1 MHAGRVDGWT
11 GWGGRTPGQ
20 GSKDGPD
27 ASPTHGALP
36 LRAMGSYRLLCLDAG
51 FTLLSPRPTLVD
63 ALSGVL
69 MPDGRPITEDDLRS
83 AWEDSDRWFWDE
95 YHRPDNDT
103 WTDDGRI
110 EEYWRRYHSILLGR
124 IGVEAHREVLDRIL
138 ASQFSTDAWEL
149 YRDVEPMLAAVKA
162 LGTVTI
168 GIVSDWGSNLRP
180 IVAELGL
187 DRYLDFVLPSGAV
200 GVAKPNPAF
209 FAMAL
214 DRAGA
219 SAEDALMV
227 GDSYRADVRGA
238 WSAGMDAVWLDR
250 HEGIS
255 ITPDGEPT
263 PTGVRVVRSLDELP
277 EIVRAGGP
285 LPRGEMS
292 VADQPAT
299 A

>member
-1 MHAGRVDGWT
+1 MA
-11 GWGGRTPGQ
+11 
-20 GSKDGPD
+20 
-27 ASPTHGALP
+27 
-36 LRAMGSYRLLCLDAG
+36 YRLLCLDAG

-69 MPDGRPITEDDLRS
+69 TPDGRPITEEDLRA
-83 AWEDSDRWFWDE
+83 AWEESDRWFWDE

-110 EEYWRRYHSILLGR
+110 EDYWRRYHSILLQR
-124 IGVEAHREVLDRIL
+124 VGVDARREVLDRIL
-138 ASQFSTDAWEL
+138 ASQFSTAAWEL
-149 YRDVEPMLAAVKA
+149 YPDVEPMLAEVRES
-162 LGTVTI
+162 GGVTV

-180 IVAELGL
+180 IVDELGL

-209 FAMAL
+209 FRMAI
-214 DRAGA
+214 DRAGVWP
-219 SAEDALMV
+219 EDALMV

-250 HEGIS
+250 HEGIN
-255 ITPDGEPT
+255 ITPEGEPT
-263 PTGVRVVRSLDELP
+263 PHDVLVIHALDALP
-277 EIVRAGGP
+277 PIVRAGGP
-285 LPRGEMS
+285 LPRGELS

>member
-1 MHAGRVDGWT
+1 MR
-11 GWGGRTPGQ
+11 
-20 GSKDGPD
+20 
-27 ASPTHGALP
+27 
-36 LRAMGSYRLLCLDAG
+36 YRLLCLDAG

-69 MPDGRPITEDDLRS
+69 TNDGREITEDLLRV
-83 AWEDSDRWFWDE
+83 AWEESDQWFWDE
-95 YHRPDNDT
+95 YHRPGNDT

-110 EEYWRRYHSILLGR
+110 EDYWRQYHGVLLGR
-124 IGVEAHREVLDRIL
+124 IGVEPRPEVLDRIL
-138 ASQFSTDAWEL
+138 ASQFAPDTWEL
-149 YRDVEPMLAAVKA
+149 YPDVEPMLTAVRE
-162 LGTVTI
+162 LDVGI
-168 GIVSDWGSNLRP
+168 GIISDWGSNLRG
-180 IVAELGL
+180 IVAQLGL

-214 DRAGA
+214 DRAGV
-219 SAEDALMV
+219 SAEGALMV

-250 HEGIS
+250 HEGIR
-255 ITPDGEPT
+255 ITPDGEPR
-263 PTGVRVVRSLDELP
+263 PTDVRVVRSLDELP

-285 LPRGEMS
+285 LPRGEVS
-292 VADQPAT
+292 LADQPAT

>member
-1 MHAGRVDGWT
+1 
-11 GWGGRTPGQ
+11 
-20 GSKDGPD
+20 
-27 ASPTHGALP
+27 
-36 LRAMGSYRLLCLDAG
+36 MGSYRLLCLDAG

-124 IGVEAHREVLDRIL
+124 IGVEAHGEVLDRIL

-149 YRDVEPMLAAVKA
+149 YPDVEPMLVAVKA

-180 IVAELGL
+180 IIAELGL
-187 DRYLDFVLPSGAV
+187 DNYVDFVLPSGAV

-214 DRAGA
+214 DRAGV
-219 SAEDALMV
+219 SAEGALMV

-250 HEGIS
+250 HEGIR
-255 ITPDGEPT
+255 ITPDGEPR
-263 PTGVRVVRSLDELP
+263 PTDVRVVRSLDELP

-285 LPRGEMS
+285 LPRGEVS
-292 VADQPAT
+292 LADQPAT